1 MILTIPYQTLE
12 IPNINILPFVV
23 DQKGKNI
30 ARMNYKDSSIQFDD
44 VSILTPPM
52 RIISYDPRANK
63 LTVNVDG
70 QKEFISKMNTMQ
82 EYLCSTFYEYRHTF
96 LKNKV
101 NNLHQ
106 TRELFQNILHG
117 DTMIL
122 HIYPATNVRTSDG
135 TKVSIVQLKAG
146 DMIRA
151 VIRIQGVARINKFNS
166 YNGLYDFFLRIYHTI
181 PTMWLITNDGGSSA
195 ASNITSGSNSVGG
208 SSVTSSS
215 NSVGGS
221 SPRNNSTIDDINT
234 YI

>member
-52 RIISYDPRANK
+52 RIVSYDPRANK
-63 LTVNVDG
+63 LIVNVDG
-70 QKEFISKMNTMQ
+70 QKEFISKINTMQ

-166 YNGLYDFFLRIYHTI
+166 YNGVYDFFFRIYHTI
-181 PTMWLITNDGGSSA
+181 PTMWHIGNDDGGSYS
-195 ASNITSGSNSVGG
+195 SSGNSGSVGSG
-208 SSVTSSS
+208 SST
-215 NSVGGS
+215 S
-221 SPRNNSTIDDINT
+221 SPRNNGTIDDINT